1 MKKDSPIR
9 LLPGYISFSFP
20 VQIGLYP
27 GNKQAECQGAKKY
40 PIIPIGISDFSKSVP
55 SKWVPSLVLFCFVHC
70 LTYLRI
76 FDGVTVMLT
85 LARQSDSREV

>member
-40 PIIPIGISDFSKSVP
+40 PIIPIGISDFSKSVVKLLESAAKTALYEILHP
-55 SKWVPSLVLFCFVHC
+55 NK
-70 LTYLRI
+70 
-76 FDGVTVMLT
+76 
-85 LARQSDSREV
+85 

>member
-40 PIIPIGISDFSKSVP
+40 PIIPIGISDFSKSVYLLSAP
-55 SKWVPSLVLFCFVHC
+55 DLSLQVPAPRCVCITLSFPQ
-70 LTYLRI
+70 
-76 FDGVTVMLT
+76 TVP
-85 LARQSDSREV
+85 AP

>member
-27 GNKQAECQGAKKY
+27 GNKQVEYQGAKKY
-40 PIIPIGISDFSKSVP
+40 PIIPIGISDYSKSVP
-55 SKWVPSLVLFCFVHC
+55 VPASQETNRKYV
-70 LTYLRI
+70 
-76 FDGVTVMLT
+76 
-85 LARQSDSREV
+85 S

>member
-40 PIIPIGISDFSKSVP
+40 PIIPIGISDFSKSVE
-55 SKWVPSLVLFCFVHC
+55 WQ
-70 LTYLRI
+70 I
-76 FDGVTVMLT
+76 
-85 LARQSDSREV
+85 

>member
-40 PIIPIGISDFSKSVP
+40 PIIPIGISDFSKSDLHLGP
-55 SKWVPSLVLFCFVHC
+55 GNSPTSGLSHFSKFFLTMSKIVLNLVC
-70 LTYLRI
+70 I
-76 FDGVTVMLT
+76 Q
-85 LARQSDSREV
+85 A

>member
-40 PIIPIGISDFSKSVP
+40 PIIPIGISDFSKSVVVKTKN
-55 SKWVPSLVLFCFVHC
+55 SV
-70 LTYLRI
+70 
-76 FDGVTVMLT
+76 
-85 LARQSDSREV
+85 